1 MQPSPDD
8 ENRMHLADAPVDS
21 GWHRIHIGRQPIHDG
36 DGALVAYELLFRS
49 HSQAKGA
56 TARGAEATSQ
66 VIVNAFSE
74 FGLERLAGPNL
85 CFINLTREFLVG
97 ELPLPFDSGSV
108 VLEVLETVRIDDE
121 VIEGV
126 RRLATQGFAIALDD
140 FVLGN
145 DHERLLEVA
154 SYVKLEVAGIDPGL
168 LRERIAVC
176 RSYEGVRLV
185 AERLET
191 EEDLEFA
198 RELGFEFFQGYLLG
212 RPRVLSLD
220 TLEPS
225 RLRHLEL
232 ISKLAD
238 DSTDIDEVTEIITSD
253 PALSYRIL
261 RAANSA
267 ATGLWSQISSIND
280 AVVIL
285 GTQRLRHWVTL
296 MLLSD
301 VVGVDGDVDNE
312 RMSHVL
318 MRARLCQL
326 LSRSLGLPS
335 DKAFT
340 VGLLSGI
347 ADLLGVPAEELIA
360 HLALSHDVSFAI
372 VEEGGP
378 LGSVVTTARAYES
391 GRLPETDEAHGEDL
405 AHAYLKAVDW
415 SMNIVTGV

>member
-1 MQPSPDD
+1 
-8 ENRMHLADAPVDS
+8 MHLADAPVDS

-126 RRLATQGFAIALDD
+126 RRLAAQGFAIALDD

-154 SYVKLEVAGIDPGL
+154 SYVKLEVSGIDPEL

-176 RSYEGVRLV
+176 RAYEGLHLV

-198 RELGFEFFQGYLLG
+198 RGLGFEFFQGYLLG

-238 DSTDIDEVTEIITSD
+238 EDTDIDEITEIISSD

-267 ATGLWSQISSIND
+267 ATGLWSEISSIND

-391 GRLPETDEAHGEDL
+391 GRLPEADDAHGEDL

>member
-1 MQPSPDD
+1 
-8 ENRMHLADAPVDS
+8 MHSAEAPVES
-21 GWHRIHIGRQPIHDG
+21 GWHRIHIGRQPIHDS

-49 HSQAKGA
+49 HSQARGA

-74 FGLERLAGPNL
+74 FGLERLAGPHL

-97 ELPLPFDSGSV
+97 ELPLPFDAGSV
-108 VLEVLETVRIDDE
+108 VLEVLETVPIDDQ
-121 VIEGV
+121 VIDGV
-126 RRLATQGFAIALDD
+126 RSLADQGFAIALDD

-145 DHERLLEVA
+145 GHERLLEVA
-154 SYVKLEVAGIDPGL
+154 SYVKLEVSGVDPDL
-168 LRERIAVC
+168 LRERVTAC
-176 RSYEGVRLV
+176 RTYENVRLV

-191 EEDLEFA
+191 EEDLALA
-198 RELGFEFFQGYLLG
+198 RELGFELFQGYLLG

-232 ISKLAD
+232 ISKL
-238 DSTDIDEVTEIITSD
+238 TDETGDFEEITEIITCD
-253 PALSYRIL
+253 PALSYRVL

-267 ATGLWSQISSIND
+267 ASGLWQQISSIND

-301 VVGVDGDVDNE
+301 VVGADNSGLDND

-347 ADLLGVPAEELIA
+347 ADLLGVPAEDLIE
-360 HLALSHDVSFAI
+360 HLALSNDVSVAI

-391 GRLPETDEAHGEDL
+391 GVLPDSAESGSEDL

-415 SMNIVTGV
+415 SMNIITSV

>member
-1 MQPSPDD
+1 
-8 ENRMHLADAPVDS
+8 MHLADVPVDS

-97 ELPLPFDSGSV
+97 ELPLPFDAGSV
-108 VLEVLETVRIDDE
+108 VLEVLETVQIDDE

-126 RRLATQGFAIALDD
+126 RRLAAQGFAIALDD

-154 SYVKLEVAGIDPGL
+154 SYVKLEVAGIDPDL

-176 RSYEGVRLV
+176 RAHESVSLV

-198 RELGFEFFQGYLLG
+198 RELGFELFQGYLLG

-238 DSTDIDEVTEIITSD
+238 EDTDIDEISEIITSD

-301 VVGVDGDVDNE
+301 VVGGDNGVDNE

-347 ADLLGVPAEELIA
+347 ADLLGVPAEDLIA

-391 GRLPETDEAHGEDL
+391 GLLPESGAQGEEL
-405 AHAYLKAVDW
+405 AHAYLRAVDW
-415 SMNIVTGV
+415 SMNIVTSV

>member
-1 MQPSPDD
+1 MPSSADD
-8 ENRMHLADAPVDS
+8 VCHMHSAGRSVEH
-21 GWHRIHIGRQPIHDG
+21 GWHRIHIGRQPIHDET
-36 DGALVAYELLFRS
+36 GALVAYELLFRS
-49 HSQAKGA
+49 HSQAQGA

-74 FGLERLAGPNL
+74 FGLERLAGPHL

-108 VLEVLETVRIDDE
+108 VLEVLETIDIDE
-121 VIEGV
+121 QVVSGV
-126 RRLATQGFAIALDD
+126 RKLSEQGFAIALDD

-145 DHERLLEVA
+145 DHERLLEIA
-154 SYVKLEVAGIDPGL
+154 SYVKLEVSGVDPEV
-168 LRERIAVC
+168 LRARVEVC
-176 RSYEGVRLV
+176 RGYEGLRLV

-191 EEDLEFA
+191 QEDMDLA
-198 RELGFEFFQGYLLG
+198 RELGFDLFQGYLLG
-212 RPRVLSLD
+212 KPRVLSLD

-238 DSTDIDEVTEIITSD
+238 DETDLDEVVSIVTAD

-261 RAANSA
+261 RATNSA
-267 ATGLWSQISSIND
+267 ASGRWQRVSSVND
-280 AVVIL
+280 AIVVL
-285 GTQRLRHWVTL
+285 GMERLRHWVTL

-301 VVGVDGDVDNE
+301 VVGAGDGVDTD

-326 LSRSLGLPS
+326 LSKPLSLPS

-340 VGLLSGI
+340 VGLLTGI
-347 ADLLGVPAEELIA
+347 ADLLGVLPEELIA
-360 HLALSHDVSFAI
+360 HLSLSQEVSAAI
-372 VEEGGP
+372 IDERGP

-391 GRLPETDEAHGEDL
+391 GKIPDRGDSAGNL
-405 AHAYLKAVDW
+405 AHAFLSAIDW
-415 SMNIVTGV
+415 SMNIVTSV

>member
-1 MQPSPDD
+1 
-8 ENRMHLADAPVDS
+8 MHPAEAPVES
-21 GWHRIHIGRQPIHDG
+21 GWHRIHIGRQPIHDSE
-36 DGALVAYELLFRS
+36 GALVAYELLFRS
-49 HSQAKGA
+49 HPQAKGA

-74 FGLERLAGPNL
+74 FGLERLAGPHL

-108 VLEVLETVRIDDE
+108 VLEVLETVTIDE
-121 VIEGV
+121 QVIEGV
-126 RRLATQGFAIALDD
+126 RALAEQGFAIALDD
-140 FVLGN
+140 FVGN
-145 DHERLLEVA
+145 GHERLLEVA
-154 SYVKLEVAGIDPGL
+154 SYVKLEVSGIDPEL
-168 LRERIAVC
+168 LRERVKAC
-176 RSYEGVRLV
+176 RAYKHVHLV

-191 EEDLEFA
+191 EEDLALA
-198 RELGFEFFQGYLLG
+198 RGLGFDFFQGYLLG

-232 ISKLAD
+232 ISKL
-238 DSTDIDEVTEIITSD
+238 TDEATDFQEITEIITCD
-253 PALSYRIL
+253 PALSYRVL

-267 ATGLWSQISSIND
+267 AAGLWQQISSIND

-285 GTQRLRHWVTL
+285 GTRRLRHWVTL

-301 VVGVDGDVDNE
+301 VVGADAGQEVDND

-347 ADLLGVPAEELIA
+347 ADLLGVHPEDLIA
-360 HLALSHDVSFAI
+360 HLSLSSDVSGAI
-372 VEEGGP
+372 VDASGP
-378 LGSVVTTARAYES
+378 LGNVVSTARAYES
-391 GRLPETDEAHGEDL
+391 GLLPESATDGSDDL
-405 AHAYLKAVDW
+405 AHAYLRAVDW
-415 SMNIVTGV
+415 SMNIISNV

>member
-1 MQPSPDD
+1 
-8 ENRMHLADAPVDS
+8 MHLADVPVDS

-126 RRLATQGFAIALDD
+126 RRLAEQGFAIALDD

-154 SYVKLEVAGIDPGL
+154 SYVKLEVSGIDREL

-176 RSYEGVRLV
+176 RAYEGVRLV

-198 RELGFEFFQGYLLG
+198 RELGFELFQGYLLG

-238 DSTDIDEVTEIITSD
+238 EDTDIDEISEIITSD

-391 GRLPETDEAHGEDL
+391 GLLPENGGAHGEDL

-415 SMNIVTGV
+415 SMNIVTSV

>member
-1 MQPSPDD
+1 MQPWPDD
-8 ENRMHLADAPVDS
+8 ENHMHLADVPVDS

-126 RRLATQGFAIALDD
+126 RRLAEQGFAIALDD

-154 SYVKLEVAGIDPGL
+154 SYVKLEVSGIDREL

-176 RSYEGVRLV
+176 RAYEGVRLV

-198 RELGFEFFQGYLLG
+198 RELGFELFQGYLLG

-238 DSTDIDEVTEIITSD
+238 EDTDIDEISEIITSD

-391 GRLPETDEAHGEDL
+391 GLLPENGGAHGEDL

-415 SMNIVTGV
+415 SMNIVTSV

>member
-1 MQPSPDD
+1 MQPCPDD
-8 ENRMHLADAPVDS
+8 ENHMHLADAPVDS

-108 VLEVLETVRIDDE
+108 VLEVLETVQIDDE

-126 RRLATQGFAIALDD
+126 RRLAAQGFAIALDD

-154 SYVKLEVAGIDPGL
+154 SYVKLEVSGIDPEL

-176 RSYEGVRLV
+176 RAYEGVHLV

-198 RELGFEFFQGYLLG
+198 RGLGFEFFQGYLLG

-238 DSTDIDEVTEIITSD
+238 EDTDIDEITEIITSD

-391 GRLPETDEAHGEDL
+391 GRLPETGDAHGEDL